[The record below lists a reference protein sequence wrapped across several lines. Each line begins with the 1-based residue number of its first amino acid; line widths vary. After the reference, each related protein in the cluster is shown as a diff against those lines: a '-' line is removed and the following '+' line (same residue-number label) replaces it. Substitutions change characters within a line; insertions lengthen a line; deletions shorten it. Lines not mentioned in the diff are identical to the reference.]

1 MAGKSKKE
9 ASGDGSI
16 RPTKL
21 PQVNKFLQ
29 QHGIKNIRLERGHGY
44 FQFWGMPID
53 KWLNRLVVVD
63 RLDALTLDEWLAKYR
78 QLEEQNQRANPFAKK
93 SKRPK
98 K

>member
-1 MAGKSKKE
+1 MPQKNAKPS
-9 ASGDGSI
+9 DGSLH
-16 RPTKL
+16 PTKL

-63 RLDALTLDEWLAKYR
+63 RLDAFSLDEWLGKYR
-78 QLEEQNQRANPFAKK
+78 QLEEQNQRANPFQKK
-93 SKRPK
+93 SKRK
-98 K
+98 KK

>member
-1 MAGKSKKE
+1 MPQKNAKPI
-9 ASGDGSI
+9 DGSLH
-16 RPTKL
+16 PTKL

-63 RLDALTLDEWLAKYR
+63 RLDALTLNEWLAKYR
-78 QLEEQNQRANPFAKK
+78 QLEEQNQRANPFQKK
-93 SKRPK
+93 STRK
-98 K
+98 KK